1 MSDPKTETQPSNQS
15 WMETVRRYYR
25 SGAANQFIL
34 FGNIHDQFPLE
45 GTRHGSIHEAL
56 LELSKAFDVILA
68 YKADRGIIVE
78 KGGEKVTVAKNAL
91 TAGPDECIPE
101 LAATIRRL
109 VYRKL
114 DGSAKTK
121 AEGPLKVAVIIHG
134 AEKIAPAAA
143 ARNINYPLAHLVAT
157 LRAWSTEDLYR
168 DYPLAS
174 FLLTDNLTELHPTL
188 TENNRTVHVRVDLP
202 SERDIEAR
210 LSACT
215 EIYRKALD
223 GVDRVQLARGLKGIT
238 LDTIEQ
244 EIRLAQ
250 HAGEPLNLA
259 RIGDIKK
266 RLIEKEAGDLL
277 EFVSAKRTLADFE
290 GLEEMKA
297 LIRVHLRMW
306 REGDTRK
313 FPKGYMLNGPVGTGK
328 TYLAECIAGEGGIPV
343 VKMKNFRTMWYG
355 ATEGNLERIFRII
368 RALAPCIVFIDEA
381 DQALGKRDATAN
393 DGGLSGR
400 IYKMMAEEMS
410 DPNTRGRIL
419 WMLATS
425 RPDLVEVDLKRPGRI
440 DVKFVLMP
448 TGQPTEAAKLLRALM
463 KRVELTLSDEEAT
476 ALLPLMPN
484 WLTPGAAE
492 AITSDLYTEMSE
504 ARAQQRVTT
513 VAAELR
519 RILEHYKPPVHLS
532 IMESQIRI
540 AVNEATKLTLVP
552 EEFRRFRDE

>member
-1 MSDPKTETQPSNQS
+1 MSNHDAESSNQR

-34 FGNIHDQFPLE
+34 FGNIHDQFPIE
-45 GTRHGSIHEAL
+45 GNSHSSIHEAL
-56 LELSKAFDVILA
+56 LELSKAFDVVLA

-78 KGGEKVTVAKNAL
+78 KGGEKVTVSKTAS
-91 TAGPDECIPE
+91 AGPDDCIPE

-121 AEGPLKVAVIIHG
+121 AESPIKVAVIIHG

-168 DYPLAS
+168 DYPLVS
-174 FLLTDNLTELHPTL
+174 FLLADNLTELHPAL
-188 TENNRTVHVRVDLP
+188 TENNRTVQVRVDLP
-202 SERDIEAR
+202 NERDIEAR
-210 LSACT
+210 LNACT
-215 EIYRKALD
+215 EVYRKALE

-250 HAGEPLNLA
+250 HAGEPLNLS
-259 RIGDIKK
+259 RIGDLKK

-277 EFVSAKRTLADFE
+277 EFVPAKRTLADFE

-368 RALAPCIVFIDEA
+368 RALAPCIVFVDEA
-381 DQALGKRDATAN
+381 DQALGKRDAGAN

-410 DPNTRGRIL
+410 DPSTRGRIL
-419 WMLATS
+419 WILATS

-448 TGQPTEAAKLLRALM
+448 TGKPTEAATLLRALM
-463 KRVELTLSDEEAT
+463 KRVELAISDEEAA

-504 ARAQQRVTT
+504 ARAQNRTTT

-519 RILEHYKPPVHLS
+519 RSLENYQPPVHLS
-532 IMESQIRI
+532 IMEAQIRI
-540 AVNEATKLTLVP
+540 AVNEATKMTLVP
-552 EEFRRFRDE
+552 EEFRQFRDA

>member
-1 MSDPKTETQPSNQS
+1 MSDHQTRASNHG
-15 WMETVRRYYR
+15 WMDTVRRYYR
-25 SGAANQFIL
+25 SGAANQFVV

-45 GTRHGSIHEAL
+45 GNRHGSIHEAL
-56 LELSKAFDVILA
+56 LELSKAFDVILS
-68 YKADRGIIVE
+68 YKADRGIVVE
-78 KGGEKVTVAKNAL
+78 KGGEKVTLAKHL
-91 TAGPDECIPE
+91 PSSTPDDCIPE
-101 LAATIRRL
+101 LAATVRRL

-114 DGSAKTK
+114 DGSEKAK
-121 AEGPLKVAVIIHG
+121 AEGAVKVAVIIHG

-143 ARNINYPLAHLVAT
+143 AKNINYPLTHLVAT

-168 DYPLAS
+168 DYPLVS
-174 FLLTDNLTELHPTL
+174 FLLTDNLSELHPTL
-188 TENNRTVHVRVDLP
+188 TGNNRAVSVRVDLP
-202 SERDIEAR
+202 TERDIETR
-210 LSACT
+210 LNASA
-215 EIYRKALD
+215 EIYRKALE

-250 HAGEPLNLA
+250 HADEPLNLS

-277 EFVSAKRTLADFE
+277 EFVPPKRTLADLE
-290 GLEEMKA
+290 GLEEVKA
-297 LIRVHLRMW
+297 LIRIHLRMW

-328 TYLAECIAGEGGIPV
+328 TFLAECIAGEGGIPV
-343 VKMKNFRTMWYG
+343 VKMKNFRNMWYG
-355 ATEGNLERIFRII
+355 GTEGNLERIFRII
-368 RALAPCIVFIDEA
+368 RALSPCIVFIDEA
-381 DQALGKRDATAN
+381 DQALGKRDSSAN

-410 DPNTRGRIL
+410 DPGTRGQIL
-419 WMLATS
+419 WVLATS

-448 TGQPTEAAKLLRALM
+448 TGKREEAAKLLRALM
-463 KRVELTLSDEEAT
+463 KRVDLAVSEEET
-476 ALLPLMPN
+476 ALLLPLMPE

-504 ARAQQRVTT
+504 ARAQNRTTT
-513 VAAELR
+513 VAAELK
-519 RILEHYKPPVHLS
+519 RILENYQPPVHLS
-532 IMESQIRI
+532 IMEAQIRI
-540 AVNEATKLTLVP
+540 AVNEATKMTLVP
-552 EEFRRFRDE
+552 EEFRRFRSA